1 MKHQFK
7 INIKLD
13 FWTVGLA
20 LALSLIGI
28 LFIYSSSSNLA
39 DNTKY
44 LKQILHLVVGLL
56 AYLAAANLNY
66 QRYISYGYVIY
77 GIGLFLLALVLIFGV
92 EVNNSKSWIRI
103 AGFSFQLSEFAK
115 LSFII
120 AFSIFLNHFQGLS
133 KKFLFLLMAFGVVL
147 PYLALLLLQPDM
159 GTAVVFMC
167 IFYVMLFVGG
177 ANAAYM
183 GMITSI
189 GMIAVLLP
197 FLTYYFLNVFDAE
210 NAFLLFLDS
219 SASMAFTGVIF
230 LLFYGMGYLV
240 QKYFIISRKIFYLSL
255 AFLTLGL
262 GFLGTT
268 VVKKFFKEYH
278 YKRFLV
284 FVNPDLDPAG
294 KGYNIRQSLI
304 SIGAGQFTGQGLAQG
319 KQNRGNFL
327 PSEDTDFIISLIG
340 EEWGF
345 AGVTLVILLYLLLIY
360 RGLHIAY
367 SAKEFCGSLIALGI
381 TSLYASHAIINIF
394 SATGLFP
401 VIGIPLPF
409 VSYGGSSLLVNFLG
423 LGIMFNIKMRRFAYN

>member
-1 MKHQFK
+1 MY
-7 INIKLD
+7 
-13 FWTVGLA
+13 
-20 LALSLIGI
+20 
-28 LFIYSSSSNLA
+28 YSSSSNLA
-39 DNTKY
+39 DITKY

-189 GMIAVLLP
+189 GMLRC
-197 FLTYYFLNVFDAE
+197 FC
-210 NAFLLFLDS
+210 LF
-219 SASMAFTGVIF
+219 
-230 LLFYGMGYLV
+230 
-240 QKYFIISRKIFYLSL
+240 
-255 AFLTLGL
+255 
-262 GFLGTT
+262 
-268 VVKKFFKEYH
+268 
-278 YKRFLV
+278 
-284 FVNPDLDPAG
+284 
-294 KGYNIRQSLI
+294 
-304 SIGAGQFTGQGLAQG
+304 
-319 KQNRGNFL
+319 
-327 PSEDTDFIISLIG
+327 
-340 EEWGF
+340 
-345 AGVTLVILLYLLLIY
+345 
-360 RGLHIAY
+360 
-367 SAKEFCGSLIALGI
+367 
-381 TSLYASHAIINIF
+381 
-394 SATGLFP
+394 
-401 VIGIPLPF
+401 
-409 VSYGGSSLLVNFLG
+409 
-423 LGIMFNIKMRRFAYN
+423 